1 MAAETVIP
9 ESDRATQFYK
19 WTRGL
24 TAAALQSLLYF
35 GINHAHLTRST
46 ELLRTSLDD
55 AIPFWTWTAWFYL
68 PFYAGIFI
76 ICIVGFRSRRL
87 FNRALLAVLIVA
99 IVGATGHILI
109 PATYPRPV
117 LYPPYGNLSTA
128 FMAWVQRV
136 DLAGNVF
143 PSLHVAQTSMLA
155 FLLYKDRPRLGTVTI
170 VMGALLA
177 LSTLTTKQHFIADVV
192 SGYALAFAARAAV
205 LFRFARVPAAASAP
219 P

>member
-46 ELLRTSLDD
+46 EILRTSLDD

-76 ICIVGFRSRRL
+76 ICIVVFRSRRQ
-87 FNRALLAVLIVA
+87 FNR
-99 IVGATGHILI
+99 
-109 PATYPRPV
+109 PPPPV
-117 LYPPYGNLSTA
+117 LFSSPSTTTSHTPT
-128 FMAWVQRV
+128 
-136 DLAGNVF
+136 
-143 PSLHVAQTSMLA
+143 PST
-155 FLLYKDRPRLGTVTI
+155 
-170 VMGALLA
+170 
-177 LSTLTTKQHFIADVV
+177 STL
-192 SGYALAFAARAAV
+192 
-205 LFRFARVPAAASAP
+205 P
-219 P
+219 